1 MKQTALHPRS
11 NRSNVRF
18 LAAALLTASLALH
31 AQDPASASPTNTSP
45 PALTNSV
52 TAPTPP
58 PGTNTAE
65 SSRRTSPSPEA
76 STAVNGAST
85 NAPSRA
91 DYAYFRMVNDRN
103 IFNPKRIPN
112 RPDSSG
118 RPRRETRRAPK
129 IDAFSLVGS
138 LRYAKGDIA
147 FFNGT
152 SSSYKTAVKPGESI
166 ADHKV
171 VAIDSDNVTLE
182 FDGKAVILPIGSQI
196 RREEE
201 GEWTLAPGV
210 ASATPTRSNSS
221 SSGSSGTRSS
231 MTASTS
237 GDSNG
242 SPGAAEG
249 EGAAEGDDAEAG
261 DETPAPDSPAAARGG
276 SPADEVLRR
285 LLQRREQEQN
295 K

>member
-1 MKQTALHPRS
+1 
-11 NRSNVRF
+11 
-18 LAAALLTASLALH
+18 
-31 AQDPASASPTNTSP
+31 
-45 PALTNSV
+45 
-52 TAPTPP
+52 
-58 PGTNTAE
+58 
-65 SSRRTSPSPEA
+65 
-76 STAVNGAST
+76 
-85 NAPSRA
+85 
-91 DYAYFRMVNDRN
+91 MVNDRN

-112 RPDSSG
+112 RPDTSG

-138 LRYAKGDIA
+138 LRYAKGDVA
-147 FFNGT
+147 FFDGT

-171 VAIDSDNVTLE
+171 VAIDSDKVTLD
-182 FDGKAVILPIGSQI
+182 FDGRTVTLPIGSQI

-210 ASATPTRSNSS
+210 ASATPSRS
-221 SSGSSGTRSS
+221 SSGSSGASGTRSS
-231 MTASTS
+231 TNGSTS
-237 GDSNG
+237 GDSDG
-242 SPGAAEG
+242 TTAAADGDE
-249 EGAAEGDDAEAG
+249 AAEGDAAEAG
-261 DETPAPDSPAAARGG
+261 DDSQAPDSPTAATGG

>member
-1 MKQTALHPRS
+1 MKQPAFHPLSTQPAHRFLALAILSACLALHPQS
-11 NRSNVRF
+11 PSP
-18 LAAALLTASLALH
+18 
-31 AQDPASASPTNTSP
+31 DSPTNTP
-45 PALTNSV
+45 APALTNSV
-52 TAPTPP
+52 SQPAASLVPS
-58 PGTNTAE
+58 TNSVVTQ
-65 SSRRTSPSPEA
+65 
-76 STAVNGAST
+76 AST
-85 NAPSRA
+85 NSPSRS
-91 DYAYFRMVNDRN
+91 DYAYYQPVNDRN
-103 IFNPKRIPN
+103 IFNPKRVPN

-147 FFNGT
+147 FFVGT

-182 FDGKAVILPIGSQI
+182 FDGKSLVLPIGSQI

-237 GDSNG
+237 GDTNG

-249 EGAAEGDDAEAG
+249 EDPADADDPEAG
-261 DETPAPDSPAAARGG
+261 EETPASDSPTAAAGG
-276 SPADEVLRR
+276 SPADEVLKR
-285 LLQRREQEQN
+285 LLQRREQEQ
-295 K
+295 KK

>member
-1 MKQTALHPRS
+1 MKQTALHPLS
-11 NRSNVRF
+11 DRSNVRF
-18 LAAALLTASLALH
+18 LAAALLAASLALH
-31 AQDPASASPTNTSP
+31 AQDSTRASPTNTSP

-52 TAPTPP
+52 TAPTTP
-58 PGTNTAE
+58 PGTNTAQ
-65 SSRRTSPSPEA
+65 SSGRTSPSPDG

-112 RPDSSG
+112 RPDSTG

-152 SSSYKTAVKPGESI
+152 SSSFKTAVKPGESI

-182 FDGKAVILPIGSQI
+182 FNGKSLILPIGSQI

-221 SSGSSGTRSS
+221 SGSSGTRSS

-237 GDSNG
+237 GDTNG

-249 EGAAEGDDAEAG
+249 EGAAEGDEAEAG
-261 DETPAPDSPAAARGG
+261 DETPAPDSPSAARGG